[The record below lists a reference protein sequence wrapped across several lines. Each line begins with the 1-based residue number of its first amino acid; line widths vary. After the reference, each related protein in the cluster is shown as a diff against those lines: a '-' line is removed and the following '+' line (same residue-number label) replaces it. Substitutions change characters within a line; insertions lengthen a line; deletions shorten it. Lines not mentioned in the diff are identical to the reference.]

1 MTVVKDPRRYFEAV
15 QTRAAPRPPRRRCA
29 CIWR

>member
-15 QTRAAPRPPRRRCA
+15 QTRATEASTPPCA
-29 CIWR
+29 STSR